1 MSGGQDSRGQRKAMT
16 TLTMRFQRGHFT
28 VSGPDVEMQKFKT
41 RREAKGWCVTH
52 YPGSPIKKFGADAA
66 KRARKARQGQ

>member
-1 MSGGQDSRGQRKAMT
+1 MSGGQNSRGQRKAMT

-41 RREAKGWCVTH
+41 RQMPR
-52 YPGSPIKKFGADAA
+52 IGA
-66 KRARKARQGQ
+66 